1 MKRILLFGL
10 TIFFLIAIPINIYA
24 DYEDT
29 IQYDKNDVTIIFHSD
44 TPFSAEEQLYFVE
57 LLTSENLDDERNSYN
72 LLCSMFGHEYVVDT
86 IVKITHKVRDS
97 GLRCLEETYELG
109 ECSRCGDTYAN
120 VKNSRYI
127 TCCE

>member
-24 DYEDT
+24 DYENT
-29 IQYDKNDVTIIFHSD
+29 IQYEKNDVTIIFQSN
-44 TPFSAEEQLYFVE
+44 TPFSAEKQLYFVE
-57 LLTSENLDDERNSYN
+57 LLTSADLNDARISYN
-72 LLCSMFGHEYVVDT
+72 LLCSILGHEYVVDN

-97 GLRCLEETYELG
+97 GLRCLEETYKIG

-120 VKNSRYI
+120 VINSRYI
-127 TCCE
+127 ICCE